1 MKYQVYKTTLNV
13 SEQKKKFINT
23 SIVGVCTISIFITA
37 VWFYPSI
44 YSYVAGGISLLI
56 TSFFLFKVL
65 HNKQIIL
72 NIDETGIDYLD
83 ENDNH
88 VFITWKDI
96 QKVHSSFG
104 VLEFLT
110 EEGIRKLDIS
120 KMNAQERWEVKNII
134 SHNSRILNFQFK

>member
-1 MKYQVYKTTLNV
+1 MRYQVYKTTLNV

-23 SIVGVCTISIFITA
+23 FIIGVCTISIFITA

-44 YSYVAGGISLLI
+44 YSYVAGGISLLT

-72 NIDETGIDYLD
+72 NIDETAIDYLD
-83 ENDNH
+83 EHDNH
-88 VFITWKDI
+88 VFISWKDI
-96 QKVHSSFG
+96 QKVRSSFG
-104 VLEFLT
+104 ELEFFT
-110 EEGIRKLDIS
+110 EQGPRKLDIS

-134 SHNSRILNFQFK
+134 SHNSRILNFPFK